1 MASRHGTIAPPVD
14 IARAAD
20 PFHIVS
26 VGWSLALITGILDPI
41 KVRTGIKFSHVV
53 ISDRD
58 VVGGGEALRED
69 FFPVRDASHQSL
81 PSADPTLLAS
91 LEGPGIPTV
100 HNMIL
105 GDRSVRT
112 VPCERAL
119 SYATLL
125 ARRFLALFEELRPS
139 VVLGGFDSLHAGI
152 ALGVA
157 RQLGIPWFA
166 MSFTT
171 IPKGYS
177 AFCTGLTP
185 DTAFA
190 ARPMS
195 EDSLRTIA
203 ERTLQEFEQNALR
216 VPAYVSANSLRDV
229 VRRLPSHLGALFTV
243 LGRTASGRYDEFTE
257 FSTWHVAKQYVRKRT
272 NLFLLPTDWF
282 YETPPTRPYV
292 FFGLHM
298 QPESSID
305 VWAPFHSNQLAVVES
320 MARSIPPSH
329 ELLVKLHRS
338 DADNYT
344 REQLDRF
351 RRIPG
356 VKLVSPF
363 AASRPF
369 VESAALV
376 MAIQGT
382 VALEAGLLGK
392 PVIMFGRSTFAHL
405 PSVSMA
411 GAPDELPA
419 LVRRKLSEVRP
430 TREAIVRGYMAHLSH
445 FSPGCYNDW
454 NTLPSEAELDALA
467 AQFESLRVRVGQEP
481 ACK

>member
-1 MASRHGTIAPPVD
+1 MASRHGASAAPAV
-14 IARAAD
+14 IERAAD
-20 PFHIVS
+20 PLHIVS
-26 VGWSLALITGILDPI
+26 VGWSLALVTGILDPI
-41 KVRTGIKFSHVV
+41 KLRTGIKFSHVV

-58 VVGGGEALRED
+58 VVGGDALRD
-69 FFPVRDASHQSL
+69 DLFPVRDARHGSL
-81 PSADPTLLAS
+81 PPAEPALLAS

-105 GDRSVRT
+105 GDRSVRM
-112 VPCERAL
+112 VPYNDAL

-177 AFCTGLTP
+177 SFCTGLTP

-190 ARPMS
+190 VCPMS
-195 EDSLRTIA
+195 EESLRTIA
-203 ERTLQEFEQNALR
+203 ERTLHEFEQNALR

-229 VRRLPSHLGALFTV
+229 VMRLPSHLQALFTV
-243 LGRTASGRYDEFTE
+243 LSRTAVGHYDRFTE
-257 FSTWHVAKQYVRKRT
+257 FSTWQLAKQYVRKRT
-272 NLFLLPTDWF
+272 NLFLLPIDWF
-282 YETPPTRPYV
+282 YDTPPTRPYV

-305 VWAPFHSNQLAVVES
+305 VWAPFHANQLAVVES
-320 MARSIPPSH
+320 MARSIPSSH

-363 AASRPF
+363 APSRPF
-369 VESAALV
+369 VESAALI

-405 PSVSMA
+405 PSISVA

-430 TREAIVRGYMAHLSH
+430 TREAVIRGYMAHLSH

-467 AQFESLRVRVGQEP
+467 AQFESLRVRVEQER
-481 ACK
+481 ARK